1 MATKEFDTLLNENNI
16 KDNENTNIVTKELT
30 KKNNIGYKLYF
41 YLVPI
46 LYTPLFLFF
55 FHSSILLNQFLYI
68 SCLFV
73 LIFNFMILKKLKK
86 LYPDLLEYK
95 YMKKINWFYIV
106 GYLGIVMFAFI
117 NSLSQYL
124 PGGV

>member
-1 MATKEFDTLLNENNI
+1 MAIKEFDT
-16 KDNENTNIVTKELT
+16 VLT

-46 LYTPLFLFF
+46 LYAPLFLFF
-55 FHSSILLNQFLYI
+55 YRSSILLNQFLYF

-73 LIFNFMILKKLKK
+73 LIFNYIILKKLEK
-86 LYPDLLEYK
+86 LYPGFFEYK
-95 YMKKINWFYIV
+95 YTKMINWVYVV
-106 GYLGIVMFAFI
+106 GYSIIAIIAFVY
-117 NSLSQYL
+117 SMLYHL